1 MMYNLFPME
10 FLSSS
15 LITKSGFQMYDMK
28 AFLIGFRLV

>member
-15 LITKSGFQMYDMK
+15 LITKVVFKCMIWK
-28 AFLIGFRLV
+28 HF